1 MPAAAWDPLLLAVA
15 PNGARKTKADHP
27 TLPITPAE
35 LAETARR
42 CVAAGAAMIHLHVR
56 DAAEAHSLD
65 VGRYREA
72 TDAVREAC
80 GEDIVIQV
88 TTEAVGRFTPQEQM
102 ACVRELVPEAA
113 SFAVR
118 ELVPDAAAEPEAGRF
133 FAWVREAGI
142 QAQFILYAPEDLAR
156 FEDLV
161 ARGVLPPGP
170 HFLLFVL
177 GRYAKDQTS
186 EPAELLPFVQANR
199 AGHPWAV
206 CAFGPKETA
215 CALTAAAL
223 GGHARVGFENN
234 LFLPDGEVAPDN
246 AALVAAVARGAA
258 ALGRPLADA
267 AAARRL
273 PVGWPSPPRGRLG

>member
-1 MPAAAWDPLLLAVA
+1 MSVANWEPMLLAVA

-27 TLPITPAE
+27 ALPITPDE
-35 LAETARR
+35 LAETAER
-42 CVAAGAAMIHLHVR
+42 CVEAGAAMIHLHVR
-56 DAAEAHSLD
+56 DDEGAHSLD
-65 VGRYREA
+65 AGRYREA
-72 TDAVREAC
+72 TAAIRKRC
-80 GEDIVIQV
+80 GKAIVVQV
-88 TTEAVGRFTPQEQM
+88 TTEAVGRFSPSEQM
-102 ACVRELVPEAA
+102 DCVRALVPEAA

-118 ELVPDAAAEPEAGRF
+118 ELVPDGAAEPAAQSF

-142 QAQFILYAPEDLAR
+142 QAQFILYSPDDLAR
-156 FEDLV
+156 FDDLV

-186 EPAELLPFVQANR
+186 EPIELLPFIQANT

-234 LFLPDGEVAPDN
+234 LLLPDGTRASDN
-246 AALVAAVARGAA
+246 AALVAAVAQGARC
-258 ALGRPLADA
+258 LRRPLSDA
-267 AAARRL
+267 AMARRL
-273 PVGWPSPPRGRLG
+273 GR